1 MKQYKTKAGK
11 LTGKDYP
18 DLYKKAFSLYR
29 QIKRKT
35 KRKPYIRSFY
45 FRKDKIFLDLFWQHL
60 HQKNWR
66 DRKRRIR
73 YYPCAIELIRHSH
86 IDPVSTDNPNNPS
99 EILHK
104 FSGIT
109 HDGSIFYAQIKEN
122 KRNNQKYLMSV
133 FPEQK

>member
-1 MKQYKTKAGK
+1 MKQYKTKVGR
-11 LTGKDYP
+11 LTGKNYP

-35 KRKPYIRSFY
+35 KRKPYMKSFY

-73 YYPCAIELIRHSH
+73 YYPCAIELIRYSRL
-86 IDPVSTDNPNNPS
+86 DPVSTDNPNNPS

-104 FSGIT
+104 FSGVAP
-109 HDGSIFYAQIKEN
+109 DRSIFYVQVKEN

>member
-1 MKQYKTKAGK
+1 MKLYKTKVGK

-18 DLYKKAFSLYR
+18 DLYKKAFNIYK
-29 QIKRKT
+29 QIKQRT
-35 KRKPYIRSFY
+35 KRKPYIRSVY
-45 FRKDKIFLDLFWQHL
+45 FRKDKIFLELFWQHL

-86 IDPVSTDNPNNPS
+86 INSISTDNPNNPS

-109 HDGSIFYAQIKEN
+109 PDKNIFYVQIREN
-122 KRNNQKYLMSV
+122 KRNNQKHLMSI

>member
-1 MKQYKTKAGK
+1 MKLYKTKVGK
-11 LTGKDYP
+11 LTGKNYP
-18 DLYKKAFSLYR
+18 DLYKKAFYIYK
-29 QIKRKT
+29 QIKQKT
-35 KRKPYIRSFY
+35 KRKSYIRSSY
-45 FRKDKIFLDLFWQHL
+45 FRKDKIFLELFWQHL

-73 YYPCAIELIRHSH
+73 YYPCAIELIRHSR
-86 IDPVSTDNPNNPS
+86 IDSVSTDNPNNPS

-109 HDGSIFYAQIKEN
+109 PDKNIFYVQVKEN

>member
-1 MKQYKTKAGK
+1 MRQYQTKTKR

-18 DLYKKAFSLYR
+18 DLYKKAFNFYK
-29 QIKRKT
+29 QIKQKT
-35 KRKPYIRSFY
+35 KRRPYIRSAY
-45 FRKDKIFLDLFWQHL
+45 FKKDKIFLAIFWQHL
-60 HQKNWR
+60 NQKNWR

-73 YYPCAIELIRHSH
+73 YFSCAIELIRHSR
-86 IDPVSTDNPNNPS
+86 IDPISKDDPNDLS

-109 HDGSIFYAQIKEN
+109 PDGDIFYVHIKEN

>member
-1 MKQYKTKAGK
+1 MQPYKTKAGK
-11 LTGKDYP
+11 LTGKNYP
-18 DLYKKAFSLYR
+18 DLYKKAFHIYR
-29 QIKRKT
+29 QIKQKT
-35 KRKPYIRSFY
+35 KRRPYIRSAY
-45 FRKDKIFLDLFWQHL
+45 FRKDKIFLELFWQHL

-73 YYPCAIELIRHSH
+73 YYPCAIELIRHSR
-86 IDPVSTDNPNNPS
+86 IDSTSTDNPNNPS

-104 FSGIT
+104 FSGVT
-109 HDGSIFYAQIKEN
+109 PDKNIFYVQIKEN

>member
-1 MKQYKTKAGK
+1 MKLYKTKVGK
-11 LTGKDYP
+11 LTGKNYP
-18 DLYKKAFSLYR
+18 DLYKKAFYIYK
-29 QIKRKT
+29 QIKQKT
-35 KRKPYIRSFY
+35 KRRPYIRSSY
-45 FRKDKIFLDLFWQHL
+45 FRKDKIFLELFWQHL

-73 YYPCAIELIRHSH
+73 YYPCAIELIRHSR
-86 IDPVSTDNPNNPS
+86 IDSVSTDNPNNPS

-109 HDGSIFYAQIKEN
+109 PDKNIFYVQVKEN

>member
-1 MKQYKTKAGK
+1 MKQYKTKVRI
-11 LTGKDYP
+11 LTGKNYP

-73 YYPCAIELIRHSH
+73 YYPCAIELIRYSRL
-86 IDPVSTDNPNNPS
+86 DPASTDNPNNPS

-104 FSGIT
+104 FSGIAP
-109 HDGSIFYAQIKEN
+109 DGSVFYVQIKEN

>member
-1 MKQYKTKAGK
+1 MKLYKTKVGK
-11 LTGKDYP
+11 LSGKNYP
-18 DLYKKAFSLYR
+18 DLYKKAFYIYK
-29 QIKRKT
+29 QIKQKT
-35 KRKPYIRSFY
+35 KRRPYIRSSY
-45 FRKDKIFLDLFWQHL
+45 FRKDKIFLELFWQHL

-73 YYPCAIELIRHSH
+73 YYPCAIELIRHSR
-86 IDPVSTDNPNNPS
+86 IDSVSTDNPNNPS

-109 HDGSIFYAQIKEN
+109 LDKNIFYVQVKEN